1 MPRVCHHQNC
11 LLQRKQT
18 VAARCVKAKAMNDVP
33 PIALAV
39 VLMFPVDLAVSLWG
53 AVLTAS
59 GRAPVW
65 R

>member
-1 MPRVCHHQNC
+1 MPSSE
-11 LLQRKQT
+11 LS
-18 VAARCVKAKAMNDVP
+18 VAAEADRRSAVVKAKAMNDVP

-53 AVLTAS
+53 AVLAAS